1 MFESV
6 SPSENINDN
15 NPNTTS
21 RSPIRF
27 ENISIFPK
35 VGTLPG
41 SEKMRYVGHYGST
54 IHKILYLTTKTYTNH
69 LLSVGDDR
77 RITIWNVQTNSCC
90 KIITVDYLI
99 YDVVYTE
106 DDNVIVCGEQIQKL
120 NLENETV
127 VYTIKSPIGHFKE
140 YSAVAKMNNDT
151 IVAVSM
157 NNKYLVFD
165 NKSGKVVKEI
175 SLNREHY
182 VCKVENKKDNES
194 MSVPYANEGK
204 EEDDISENEEK
215 DEIAELANDMT
226 IKKTDTKKSKDTPT
240 LDLKGSTPNN
250 NNINTSNKSPPG
262 LKDSTAEQTNKEE
275 GEGKV
280 KYHHH
285 QKRKIKLRNIGSA
298 ECSHT
303 NIQHKYYVY
312 HIIPMHTKEYPN
324 SIITGGFDN
333 IVKIT
338 KLQTEEVS
346 DFIGHENNISALCLL
361 SKQYLLSGSY
371 DWTIRKWN
379 LLSKQ
384 CDDVY
389 EEHKAIISVLLP
401 LSNGRFMSAAMDK
414 SIKVWND
421 EGKCEKT
428 FTYKNAVLKTA
439 CSCGVGS
446 NMYGYGDAKGEIFI
460 KKFIDS

>member
-6 SPSENINDN
+6 SPSENINN
-15 NPNTTS
+15 NINK
-21 RSPIRF
+21 SPIKF

-54 IHKILYLTTKTYTNH
+54 IHKILYLNTKTYPNH

-77 RITIWNVQTNSCC
+77 RITVWNIQTNSCC
-90 KIITVDYLI
+90 KIIIVDYLI

-106 DDNVIVCGEQIQKL
+106 DDNIIVCGEHIQKL

-127 VYTIKSPIGHFKE
+127 VYTIKSNIGHFKE
-140 YSAVAKMNNDT
+140 YSAIAKMNNDT

-157 NNKYLVFD
+157 NNKFLVFD

-182 VCKVENKKDNES
+182 VCKVENKKKDNES

-204 EEDDISENEEK
+204 EDDDISENEEK
-215 DEIAELANDMT
+215 DEIAELASDMT

-240 LDLKGSTPNN
+240 LDLKGSNSTNN
-250 NNINTSNKSPPG
+250 NNTSKSPG
-262 LKDSTAEQTNKEE
+262 LKDSTAEQTNKVE
-275 GEGKV
+275 GEKKM
-280 KYHHH
+280 KYH

-312 HIIPMHTKEYPN
+312 HIISMHTKEYPN

-338 KLQTEEVS
+338 KLQNEEVS
-346 DFIGHENNISALCLL
+346 DFIGHEDNISALCLL

-384 CDDVY
+384 CDEVF

-414 SIKVWND
+414 SIKVWKE

-446 NMYGYGDAKGEIFI
+446 NLYGYGDAKGEIFL